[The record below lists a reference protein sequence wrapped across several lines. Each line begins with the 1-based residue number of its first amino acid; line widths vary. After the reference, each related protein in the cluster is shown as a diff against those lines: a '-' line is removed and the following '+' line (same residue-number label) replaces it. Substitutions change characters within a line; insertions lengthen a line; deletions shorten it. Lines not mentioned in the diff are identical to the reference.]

1 MPQVANNQKCNKS
14 GLSNIWFPYLKI
26 SLRWSAVSSWSSF
39 PHEEFRSQV
48 GLHYALTMIFLAKLI
63 FYIFSLKP
71 LDFGNAKLL
80 ESPSQQ
86 GEALYPL
93 KPWSPWP
100 FGTLETFRSWSP
112 SSHGTRVDTLI
123 RDVLHS
129 PMKLLEDP
137 LGPWKFKPLDLWEPR
152 SPFTLQ
158 PLDLGALKFCIP

>member
-1 MPQVANNQKCNKS
+1 MENSILRGFEWIFGDANLFEIPGQQ
-14 GLSNIWFPYLKI
+14 GEALYPLKP
-26 SLRWSAVSSWSSF
+26 WSPWPFGTLETFRSWS
-39 PHEEFRSQV
+39 PI
-48 GLHYALTMIFLAKLI
+48 IFLAKLI

-80 ESPSQQ
+80 ESPSQH

-100 FGTLETFRSWSP
+100 FGTLEIFRSWSL

-123 RDVLHS
+123 RDVLHP

-152 SPFTLQ
+152 SLFTL
-158 PLDLGALKFCIP
+158 